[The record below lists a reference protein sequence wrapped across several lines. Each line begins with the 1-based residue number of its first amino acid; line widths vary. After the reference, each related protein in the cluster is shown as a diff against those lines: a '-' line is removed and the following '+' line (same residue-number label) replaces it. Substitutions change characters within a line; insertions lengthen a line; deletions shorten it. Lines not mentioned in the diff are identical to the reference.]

1 MGIKFDKG
9 PLTVERNN
17 HFTKIVN
24 VYIVYD
30 LDVWSRKPANNSK
43 LRIAY
48 LGHLI

>member
-24 VYIVYD
+24 VHCTLSMI
-30 LDVWSRKPANNSK
+30 
-43 LRIAY
+43 
-48 LGHLI
+48 